1 MSAPIAPIDSSVFWL
16 NRSFDS
22 GTKAKSRRFLQS
34 RNYLSFLSVIGT
46 RVCQKVHHEETEDRG
61 ESLATIHGPRQIAP
75 GEELANLLESR
86 RKRGSLVR
94 ARSQIARTREDF
106 DRFSVMSENRESGW
120 WMMQSDSNCSPCQ
133 PVNRLTLER
142 RLTKRC

>member
-1 MSAPIAPIDSSVFWL
+1 MSAPIAPIHSSVFWL

-61 ESLATIHGPRQIAP
+61 ESLATIHGPRQ
-75 GEELANLLESR
+75 SR
-86 RKRGSLVR
+86 
-94 ARSQIARTREDF
+94 
-106 DRFSVMSENRESGW
+106 
-120 WMMQSDSNCSPCQ
+120 
-133 PVNRLTLER
+133 LER
-142 RLTKRC
+142 NWPICWNRAERGVLSSALDRKSRAHARISIDSL